1 MEPSVLSSMWLTT
14 SVHFIVYTAGKYG
27 NLSPVLFAHWRREIR
42 TKCKKV
48 TVVNQR
54 AVGEEKWGQT
64 DIA

>member
-1 MEPSVLSSMWLTT
+1 MLSSMWLTT
-14 SVHFIVYTAGKYG
+14 SVHFIIYTAGKYG
-27 NLSPVLFAHWRREIR
+27 NLSPVLTGGGKSGQSA
-42 TKCKKV
+42 KKV